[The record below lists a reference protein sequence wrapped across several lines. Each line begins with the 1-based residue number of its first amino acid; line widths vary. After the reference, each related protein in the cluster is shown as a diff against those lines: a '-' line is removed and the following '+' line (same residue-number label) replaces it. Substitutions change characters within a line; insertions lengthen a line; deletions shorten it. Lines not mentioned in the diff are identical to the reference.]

1 MLLFV
6 LAHFQNGELSD
17 EFAANLDVCLAKDT
31 QNDNSPSVLLA
42 VSKDNVYDGYV
53 GKGFPT
59 DLKRTFLAVRKKDSE
74 EVSRE
79 LFYHIIFQVKLLM
92 GIKCLSILQIKL
104 VEVEECSLMSYHY
117 NNCGKKKTETPTDQS
132 SMSSESAR
140 RLLFKEFGGKKAMKV
155 LDRKEKMKINV
166 DVVKDQLDKTLLGL
180 YRKWSAF

>member
-1 MLLFV
+1 
-6 LAHFQNGELSD
+6 
-17 EFAANLDVCLAKDT
+17 
-31 QNDNSPSVLLA
+31 
-42 VSKDNVYDGYV
+42 
-53 GKGFPT
+53 
-59 DLKRTFLAVRKKDSE
+59 
-74 EVSRE
+74 
-79 LFYHIIFQVKLLM
+79 
-92 GIKCLSILQIKL
+92 
-104 VEVEECSLMSYHY
+104 MSYHY

>member
-17 EFAANLDVCLAKDT
+17 EFAANVDVCLAKDT

-92 GIKCLSILQIKL
+92 GIKCL
-104 VEVEECSLMSYHY
+104 
-117 NNCGKKKTETPTDQS
+117 
-132 SMSSESAR
+132 
-140 RLLFKEFGGKKAMKV
+140 
-155 LDRKEKMKINV
+155 
-166 DVVKDQLDKTLLGL
+166 
-180 YRKWSAF
+180 